1 MSCYQATLSPFA
13 IRNHGVE
20 RVLEKCQVKENVW
33 LTLKKVTIA
42 SVQER
47 AD

>member
-20 RVLEKCQVKENVW
+20 RVLENCQVKER

>member
-1 MSCYQATLSPFA
+1 MSCYQATLSPLA

-20 RVLEKCQVKENVW
+20 RVLEKCQVKDNVW
-33 LTLKKVTIA
+33 LTLKKVIIA